1 MEAVSETTTP
11 ASRSPVTDPPFAQ
24 THVLTLLFSGAKS
37 AVTVKFDV
45 MSSSVRPA
53 LDTASLQPVK

>member
-11 ASRSPVTDPPFAQ
+11 ARRLPVTDPPFAQ
-24 THVLTLLFSGAKS
+24 THVLTLLVSGAKL
-37 AVTVKFDV
+37 AVTVRFDM

-53 LDTASLQPVK
+53 LAWASLQPVK